1 VRRCLALLA
10 AAVLFGCAEQ
20 PRLDETMWVTV
31 ARVYSPEDLQKSW
44 NTGLAARVKAA
55 GLNDAD
61 VAAGRVLRVACG
73 LGTDDTW
80 VSYAY
85 LPLGMNV
92 RRDEVL
98 ELRFDDRSDR
108 SGFGWNPVIG
118 RVEEFR
124 FPGAL
129 RAYAWKERG
138 ASADL
143 ERAPVEPEQRGR
155 YFIAHGDYVIKC
167 RQDDKYHQ

>member
-1 VRRCLALLA
+1 VNRCLALLA
-10 AAVLFGCAEQ
+10 SALLVGCAEQ

-31 ARVYSPEDLQKSW
+31 ARVYTPEDLQKSW

-55 GLNDAD
+55 GLSEAD

-85 LPLGMNV
+85 LPPGMNV
-92 RRDEVL
+92 HRDEVL
-98 ELRFDDRSDR
+98 ELRFDDRSGR
-108 SGFGWNPVIG
+108 AGFGWNPIIG

-143 ERAPVEPEQRGR
+143 ERTPVEPEQRGR
-155 YFIAHGDYVIKC
+155 YMVSHGDYVIKC
-167 RQDDKYHQ
+167 RQDDKFHQ